1 MKNKSKIFFILIFS
15 FLLLILIG
23 NKSLASDEVI
33 LEVPE
38 LPVVEPKSGYYQ
50 VTVIKYNGDYY
61 LLSIY
66 LVSQD
71 TDIKINSDGSSNRFS
86 GYYPYVYYL
95 RSPYTEWTPSGWA
108 STGVYQSSNRSFGA
122 LGSNEEYVYLD
133 MVDYSA
139 YTPSGN
145 YILKSNGQQ
154 LFPPKEL
161 EPDKP
166 FISTTTETL
175 STGNFDYLSINSGD
189 FYGDNFQDFYLLA
202 YNYYASDVENPN
214 LYPQKEILISG
225 GRDNKYYTNDYDG
238 SYIYMIPMSDLGIVF
253 RNNGKYGLKLATKQQ
268 VEFDG
273 KFIDT
278 YNYLYT
284 VTFSVTNLSLEDEER
299 TAQDVMISQLEEQ
312 NKKLE
317 ENNKQSKNIF
327 EKIGDIL
334 SYINPLSEN
343 FFAYKLLNL
352 LYEGLKMLF
361 IPSDEF
367 FSNWFTDLNN
377 TFKDQFGILYYP
389 VGVVIEFLDSLEP
402 NLTAR
407 EPIINIPNLS
417 FDLFGHNVTLLSST
431 SYNLNSLLE
440 NEKFATVHSYYL
452 FFVNVIF
459 TIGVIRFASKIAVE
473 IFGGIDD
480 TATQIYDNY
489 QESKTQKRPLGYK
502 PNIRRGGR

>member
-15 FLLLILIG
+15 LLLLLTG

-50 VTVIKYNGDYY
+50 VTIMKYNGSYY
-61 LLSIY
+61 TLYIFLI
-66 LVSQD
+66 SQD
-71 TDIKINSDGSSNRFS
+71 TDIKINSDGSSNTF
-86 GYYPYVYYL
+86 GGCYPYTYFLY
-95 RSPYTEWTPSGWA
+95 SPYTEWKPSGWA
-108 STGVYQSSNRSFGA
+108 STGKYQSSNGRISA
-122 LGSNEEYVYLD
+122 LESNQEYVYLD
-133 MVDYSA
+133 MVDYSD

-145 YILKSNGQQ
+145 YILRAGGQQ

-161 EPDKP
+161 EPEKP

-238 SYIYMIPMSDLGIVF
+238 SYIYMIPMSDLGIIF

-327 EKIGDIL
+327 EKIGDIFTSIIEL
-334 SYINPLSEN
+334 PGKIAKA
-343 FFAYKLLNL
+343 FID
-352 LYEGLKMLF
+352 GLKSLF
-361 IPSDEF
+361 IPGDNYFKNYFDELN
-367 FSNWFTDLNN
+367 NWFSDRLG
-377 TFKDQFGILYYP
+377 FLYYP
-389 VGVVIEFLDSLEP
+389 FEFVFDVLNRLLNINFSEP
-402 NLTAR
+402 SIHIPDIC
-407 EPIINIPNLS
+407 EPFTNYTFISKQDFNFN
-417 FDLFGHNVTLLSST
+417 N
-431 SYNLNSLLE
+431 LLE
-440 NEKFATVHSYYL
+440 NSTFNTVHNVYL
-452 FFVNVIF
+452 IVIDASIY
-459 TIGVIRFASKIAVE
+459 IGLIFLLYKKYKEVIS
-473 IFGGIDD
+473 
-480 TATQIYDNY
+480 N
-489 QESKTQKRPLGYK
+489 
-502 PNIRRGGR
+502 